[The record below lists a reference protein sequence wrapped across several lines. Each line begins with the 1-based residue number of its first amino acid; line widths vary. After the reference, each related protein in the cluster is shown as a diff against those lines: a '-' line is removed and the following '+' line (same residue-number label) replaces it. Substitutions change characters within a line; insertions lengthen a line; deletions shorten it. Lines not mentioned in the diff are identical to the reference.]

1 MHFQSSL
8 FRFADSRLSVIGN
21 TIIIVAAIATSCP
34 PSFSQTATALENQKF
49 RIEISS
55 GISIPV
61 NAYKEIDLVT
71 NVDGSATNGYFV
83 DLNACY
89 LLNDWVALKFDGGYM
104 KHPYAEEEIQ
114 SFFPSKDDFS
124 ASDYNSLYYA
134 GGISLRIP
142 VKYFLQLDI
151 AAGGLSL
158 AGGDLQMFRD
168 GANGSRIQS
177 NWDYPQNTSFVI
189 KADISGKYELI
200 LNKLYIGL
208 QAGYLHS
215 NNNVTGTY
223 VEKVVSSQDVILTD
237 INDRYI
243 PIRTINIGILFGFQ
257 F

>member
-1 MHFQSSL
+1 MSTI
-8 FRFADSRLSVIGN
+8 RGN
-21 TIIIVAAIATSCP
+21 SIIIVALIVNSCTIAS
-34 PSFSQTATALENQKF
+34 SQTATAIKNQKF

-61 NAYKEIDLVT
+61 NAYKEIDLAT
-71 NVDGSATNGYFV
+71 TVDGSATNGYFV

-89 LLNDWVALKFDGGYM
+89 LLNDWIGLKLNGGYM
-104 KHPYAEEEIQ
+104 KHPYAEKEIQ

-124 ASDYNSLYYA
+124 ATDYNSLYYS

-151 AAGGLSL
+151 AAGGLNL
-158 AGGDLQMFRD
+158 TGGDLQIFRD

-177 NWDYPQNTSFVI
+177 NWYYPSNNSFMI
-189 KADISGKYELI
+189 KADIVGKYELI

-215 NNNVTGTY
+215 NNNETGTY